1 MQQARFLIRIV
12 MLVAAATWF
21 AGCSSSGDSS
31 APANPPVFDA
41 TLSALTFSGGDL
53 DQIFQSSLTDYTA
66 TVNFL
71 QTSVTVNAT
80 ASDAAATI
88 TINGTMVA
96 SGADSPAIALADGA
110 NTITIVVTASDGVT
124 TETYTLTVT
133 KQAAASF
140 AQQAYLKA
148 SNAQGDDAFGFSVAV
163 DGDTLVVGAPFE
175 ENEPDAGAAYVFV
188 RSGSS
193 WTQQA
198 LLKADNAATLDRFGT
213 SVAISG
219 ETVAVGATGR
229 SLDAGAAYVFVR
241 SGTSWSQQQLAAIGA
256 VPGDDLGTSI
266 AVDGDTLVVGA
277 RGVSNGAGAAYVFTR
292 SGAIWSEQQALTASD
307 GADGDQFGLSVALD
321 GNTVV
326 VGAPSKNSSGA
337 DAGNVYVFQ
346 RSGPNWN
353 EQQILTASD
362 AEPNDNFGFGVAIEG
377 DTVVV
382 GAPQEDTVAGNAGA
396 AYVFTRTGVSWAEQT
411 ILTASN
417 AAAGDF
423 FGSSV
428 AISAEGI
435 AVGADTKDNGAG
447 AGYVFTGGGAS
458 WSEQAILTASNA
470 DAGDQFGGSLAIS
483 GGTVVVGAPQED
495 SSATGGETD
504 DSQLE
509 AGAAYVWE

>member
-277 RGVSNGAGAAYVFTR
+277 TVTV
-292 SGAIWSEQQALTASD
+292 
-307 GADGDQFGLSVALD
+307 GD
-321 GNTVV
+321 
-326 VGAPSKNSSGA
+326 
-337 DAGNVYVFQ
+337 
-346 RSGPNWN
+346 
-353 EQQILTASD
+353 
-362 AEPNDNFGFGVAIEG
+362 
-377 DTVVV
+377 
-382 GAPQEDTVAGNAGA
+382 NA
-396 AYVFTRTGVSWAEQT
+396 
-411 ILTASN
+411 
-417 AAAGDF
+417 
-423 FGSSV
+423 
-428 AISAEGI
+428 
-435 AVGADTKDNGAG
+435 
-447 AGYVFTGGGAS
+447 
-458 WSEQAILTASNA
+458 
-470 DAGDQFGGSLAIS
+470 
-483 GGTVVVGAPQED
+483 
-495 SSATGGETD
+495 
-504 DSQLE
+504 
-509 AGAAYVWE
+509 